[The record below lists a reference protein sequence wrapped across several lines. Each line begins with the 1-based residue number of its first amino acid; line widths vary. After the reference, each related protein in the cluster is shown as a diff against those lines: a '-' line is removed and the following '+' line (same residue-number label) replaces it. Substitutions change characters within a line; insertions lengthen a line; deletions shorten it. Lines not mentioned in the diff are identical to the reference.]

1 MSAQDDAAAKAAL
14 SFVCWERPGA
24 TLDSPQRLTR
34 RQTACDQGG
43 GMYRLP
49 GIVTSTWPKGHG

>member
-1 MSAQDDAAAKAAL
+1 MSAQDDAAAEAAP
-14 SFVCWERPGA
+14 SFVCTERPGA

-43 GMYRLP
+43 VLYRLA
-49 GIVTSTWPKGHG
+49 GIVTSAGQPCD

>member
-1 MSAQDDAAAKAAL
+1 MSAQDDAAAKAAP
-14 SFVCWERPGA
+14 SFVCRERPGA
-24 TLDSPQRLTR
+24 TLDSPQKLTR

-49 GIVTSTWPKGHG
+49 GIVTSTWP